1 MLFVLFFSCLLLLFS
16 FYKQIYF
23 EHKISIEKNKEKKKK
38 YCVLLD
44 FLRLPGA
51 MIVTDHLLQEP
62 IQRRIDANT
71 IRIKSYFKW
80 HHKIKWNPFNPRS
93 FHHWVFFEHGFI
105 GFNGCLLRYR
115 YCLPDSFT
123 WCTNNPETS
132 SRVTLALLGIVVQT
146 KVTLS
151 WSVAKFLNDSLR
163 SVLSSRQ
170 RWWRWRIDSTSC
182 DYC

>member
-1 MLFVLFFSCLLLLFS
+1 MFFVLFFSCLLLLFS

-105 GFNGCLLRYR
+105 GFNGYLLRSR
-115 YCLPDSFT
+115 YCQQIFYTSPRQWGLSDYSRICRKTFGDLVRILGKNIQIKDEPNLSVG
-123 WCTNNPETS
+123 TNAYT
-132 SRVTLALLGIVVQT
+132 
-146 KVTLS
+146 
-151 WSVAKFLNDSLR
+151 F
-163 SVLSSRQ
+163 
-170 RWWRWRIDSTSC
+170 
-182 DYC
+182 

>member
-1 MLFVLFFSCLLLLFS
+1 MFFVLFFSCLLLLFS

-51 MIVTDHLLQEP
+51 MIVTDHLLQESF
-62 IQRRIDANT
+62 QRRIDSNT

-80 HHKIKWNPFNPRS
+80 HHKIKWNPFNPFNPHS
-93 FHHWVFFEHGFI
+93 FHHWVFSNTDLSDSTDAYWGI
-105 GFNGCLLRYR
+105 GTVFQ
-115 YCLPDSFT
+115 T
-123 WCTNNPETS
+123 
-132 SRVTLALLGIVVQT
+132 ALLGVRIIPR
-146 KVTLS
+146 LRHG
-151 WSVAKFLNDSLR
+151 LLSLR

-170 RWWRWRIDSTSC
+170 RWLYPDL
-182 DYC
+182 

>member
-1 MLFVLFFSCLLLLFS
+1 M
-16 FYKQIYF
+16 
-23 EHKISIEKNKEKKKK
+23 
-38 YCVLLD
+38 LLD

-51 MIVTDHLLQEP
+51 MIVTDHLLQESF
-62 IQRRIDANT
+62 QRRIDSNT

-80 HHKIKWNPFNPRS
+80 HHKIKWNPFNPFNPRS
-93 FHHWVFFEHGFI
+93 FHHWVFLEHGFI

-123 WCTNNPETS
+123 WCTYNPETS
-132 SRVTLALLGIVVQT
+132 SRVTLASLGIIFQT